1 MRVLI
6 LLLLTFGMHASC
18 TRVDEI
24 PVRFIGEQTD
34 VHSLSSFSDKVEHIP
49 LRMRDDFVLGGV
61 SDVRC
66 WDNNWYIFDKRGRNA
81 VFVYD
86 SAGFPLYSYTRR
98 GRAAGEYSRLESFD
112 VSPDFGY
119 VCLVCHENK
128 IIVLDETLNFKRE
141 YLTES
146 YTYVRAAW
154 YAGGILLFD
163 YQASAI
169 DFLNLETGD
178 VKRIFEAVKDKY
190 NVFNH
195 EPVFMRAGER
205 LFFHTET
212 DDHIYEISDE
222 FEVEPL
228 IRLEYQDDKK
238 IQRYYRNNVGDN
250 LKLSQRLQYI
260 RPKVNFIVPQH
271 DDEYILGYTYK
282 LERINMYVDKLCCD
296 FPIATFGS
304 MFTEGMI
311 VGVVGARN
319 YTRDI
324 FKQITSDVVVDYAE
338 LTDEDKES
346 GNPVLLIHH
355 LKKG

>member
-128 IIVLDETLNFKRE
+128 IIVLDETLNFKI
-141 YLTES
+141 LPPS
-146 YTYVRAAW
+146 PRAATPSATPSRATARSTPPPCVCSP
-154 YAGGILLFD
+154 AG
-163 YQASAI
+163 AI
-169 DFLNLETGD
+169 WPP
-178 VKRIFEAVKDKY
+178 A
-190 NVFNH
+190 
-195 EPVFMRAGER
+195 PAP
-205 LFFHTET
+205 
-212 DDHIYEISDE
+212 IS
-222 FEVEPL
+222 
-228 IRLEYQDDKK
+228 
-238 IQRYYRNNVGDN
+238 
-250 LKLSQRLQYI
+250 
-260 RPKVNFIVPQH
+260 
-271 DDEYILGYTYK
+271 
-282 LERINMYVDKLCCD
+282 
-296 FPIATFGS
+296 
-304 MFTEGMI
+304 
-311 VGVVGARN
+311 
-319 YTRDI
+319 
-324 FKQITSDVVVDYAE
+324 
-338 LTDEDKES
+338 
-346 GNPVLLIHH
+346 
-355 LKKG
+355 